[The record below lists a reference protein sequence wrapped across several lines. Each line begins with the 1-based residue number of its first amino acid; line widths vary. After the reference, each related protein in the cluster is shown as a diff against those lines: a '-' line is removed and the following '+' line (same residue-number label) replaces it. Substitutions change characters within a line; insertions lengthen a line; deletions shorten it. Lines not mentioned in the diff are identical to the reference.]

1 MTALEIATLAEADIN
16 LTQGI
21 ALTISSIALGGT
33 WSSWPANPVQ
43 LIWLDTGGNTNVMTF
58 DLVQS
63 GRGRRTR
70 RSRRTPVEVGA
81 DVADHVRVE
90 LRKCELKVWATNEP
104 IDANTFD
111 QATLTKASIDVPG
124 PGWAAGP
131 GVIIVPNWT
140 NPIEL
145 RAIAGSLVGLA
156 GTVAGSAAGGANAS
170 RLVGD
175 IAAVAGIEAAD
186 LLLPA
191 FETDLP
197 VQTDAGLQPTEG
209 QTIQAMVQQWPG
221 GATGT
226 DYVTKTIAQLL
237 ALKTS
242 AQLLE
247 VLGTKEICFPMV
259 ISGMTTVRS
268 AEQGTGAEITL
279 QFTEVRIV
287 STQTVAAPIP
297 HLPAGGGTPLPKT
310 REAKTRWMPLCRRNQ
325 YLSRRSTLRWEDR
338 SQTAILT
345 IIMTTSSTMDDLL
358 SKAER
363 AEGMKLADL
372 HSADDDA
379 PGPEAQ
385 RDRAER
391 SDLARRLHDHE
402 ERIARLERNMVR
414 R

>member
-1 MTALEIATLAEADIN
+1 M
-16 LTQGI
+16 
-21 ALTISSIALGGT
+21 TISSLAPGGV
-33 WSSWPANPVQ
+33 WSGWPANPAS
-43 LIWLDTGGNTNVMTF
+43 LLWIDTGGNTNFMTF

-63 GRGRRTR
+63 ETW
-70 RSRRTPVEVGA
+70 TEDATVTAHPVEVGA

-111 QATLTKASIDVPG
+111 QATLTKAPIDVPG
-124 PGWAAGP
+124 PGWAPGP

-156 GTVAGSAAGGANAS
+156 GTIAGSAAGGANAS

-175 IAAVAGIEAAD
+175 IAAVVGIEAAD

-197 VQTDAGLQPTEG
+197 VQTDAGLQPTSG
-209 QTIQAMVQQWPG
+209 QTIQAQVQQWPG

-226 DYVTKTIAQLL
+226 DYVAKTIAQLL
-237 ALKTS
+237 ALKNA

-247 VLGTKEICFPMV
+247 VSGTKDYCFPMV
-259 ISGMTTVRS
+259 ISGITYVRS
-268 AEQGTGAEITL
+268 DEQGTGADITL

-297 HLPAGGGTPLPKT
+297 NLSAGGGTPPKNKGSQDPSNAPNDT
-310 REAKTRWMPLCRRNQ
+310 QSLVVKAINFGKSLLGPGGPL
-325 YLSRRSTLRWEDR
+325 
-338 SQTAILT
+338 
-345 IIMTTSSTMDDLL
+345 
-358 SKAER
+358 
-363 AEGMKLADL
+363 G
-372 HSADDDA
+372 
-379 PGPEAQ
+379 
-385 RDRAER
+385 
-391 SDLARRLHDHE
+391 
-402 ERIARLERNMVR
+402 
-414 R
+414 